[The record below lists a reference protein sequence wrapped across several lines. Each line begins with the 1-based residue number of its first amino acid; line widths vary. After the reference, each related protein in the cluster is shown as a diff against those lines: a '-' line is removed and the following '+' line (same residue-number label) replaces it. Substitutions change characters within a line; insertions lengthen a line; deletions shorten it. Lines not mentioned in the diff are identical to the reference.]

1 MTVTV
6 SPVQWAELKDID
18 DVEPLNDSDSECLAD
33 VREVLARHGRLQR
46 FGVALLHSHFE
57 LGSDEVLLES
67 SDENARTLTL
77 KPAKVEEASRNSVGT
92 VWMLRE
98 GALATMSWC
107 RSYCK
112 KPEYWQATS
121 HKKAH
126 SKEKS

>member
-18 DVEPLNDSDSECLAD
+18 DVEPLNDADAACLAE
-33 VREVLARHGRLQR
+33 VREVLAHHGRLQR
-46 FGVALLHSHFE
+46 FGIALLHSHFE
-57 LGSDEVLLES
+57 LAPDEVLLES
-67 SDENARTLTL
+67 SDEQERTLTL
-77 KPAKVEEASRNSVGT
+77 RPATIEEASRTGVGT

-98 GALATMSWC
+98 GDNTTMSWC

-121 HKKAH
+121 HRKAH
-126 SKEKS
+126 KKEP